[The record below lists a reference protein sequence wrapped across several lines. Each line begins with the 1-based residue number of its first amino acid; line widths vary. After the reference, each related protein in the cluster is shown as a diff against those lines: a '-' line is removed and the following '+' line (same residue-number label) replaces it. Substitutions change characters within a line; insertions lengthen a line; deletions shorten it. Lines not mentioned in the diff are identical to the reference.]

1 MKKIASVLI
10 LCFAATGLLATDHKD
25 KSCDMA
31 GKNAKTISLTG
42 KVACK
47 SDDDCTFQTA
57 DAKSTYT
64 VCEMSKADLP
74 KLSTAGQTISVKGKL
89 ITCEGKEK
97 LLIQKVGE

>member
-1 MKKIASVLI
+1 MKKLASILI
-10 LCFAATGLLATDHKD
+10 LCFAATGLLAHDHKD

-31 GKNAKTISLTG
+31 GKNAKTLSLTG

-47 SDDDCTFQTA
+47 GDDCTFQTA

-74 KLSTAGQTISVKGKL
+74 KLSAAGDTISVKGKL

-97 LLIQKVGE
+97 LLITKVGE